1 MKKDTKKG
9 SRCSATSYILWG
21 SSIPGRLL
29 SLVLIRRITTQQWNH
44 KDQHLGDTEPVTTME
59 ESWKV
64 APESRLE
71 RPEDLPEEVPFMTEK
86 QGPDYTPTC
95 AKTKK

>member
-1 MKKDTKKG
+1 M
-9 SRCSATSYILWG
+9 A
-21 SSIPGRLL
+21 
-29 SLVLIRRITTQQWNH
+29 
-44 KDQHLGDTEPVTTME
+44 TME

-64 APESRLE
+64 APEPRLE
-71 RPEDLPEEVPFMTEK
+71 RMPEDLPEEVPFMTEK